1 MNIHVE
7 KLELIQWLSELTDE
21 NMLARI
27 KALRSEKDWYDEIP
41 ESTKEAIEEGL
52 TDIKKGNTKSF
63 DEVISK
69 HLP

>member
-52 TDIKKGNTKSF
+52 TDIKKENTKSF